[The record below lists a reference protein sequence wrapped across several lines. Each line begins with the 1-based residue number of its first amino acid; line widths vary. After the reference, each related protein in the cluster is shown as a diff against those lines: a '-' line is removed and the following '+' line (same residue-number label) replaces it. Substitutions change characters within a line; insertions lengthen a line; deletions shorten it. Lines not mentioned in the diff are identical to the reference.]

1 MILDRWKPERRF
13 RKRWNVRVWQSFLK
27 RGEVGFEKS
36 DEAKRGRRE
45 VYRCKDIYQHIHEKL
60 KVGSLKYK
68 DR

>member
-1 MILDRWKPERRF
+1 MECQGLAKFPQ
-13 RKRWNVRVWQSFLK
+13 K
-27 RGEVGFEKS
+27 GEVGFEKS
-36 DEAKRGRRE
+36 AEAKRGRRA